1 MVSGASVVR
10 AYEHEA
16 RFISTMD
23 SRVDDANRS
32 LYYLWFTNQWL
43 RVSMNTVGS
52 VVTASVVAAVL
63 WQAGS
68 LSDGSAGLTLSY
80 ATQFTQAVMWM
91 FRIQTQLEVSM
102 NDVERVNE
110 FSNLEKEAE
119 GGKPPAPSWPANGE
133 IEFRGLQMKY
143 PSASSPVFSNL
154 SFTVPP
160 RKRVGVVGRTGA
172 GKSSLAVAL
181 FRVVEP
187 SAGTIMIDGEDYR
200 HIDLREL
207 RRRVS
212 IIQQEPTVF
221 RGTVRYNLSPVDEVP
236 DHLLWDSLRRAS
248 ESLHA
253 KVASLGGLDAQITE
267 GGANLSAGERQL
279 LCMARALLRK
289 PSIWLM
295 DEATASIDHETDVQI
310 QAMVRRDFKNNTT
323 VLTVAHR
330 LHTIAFY
337 DLVLVLDKGQ
347 VVEYD
352 SPLKLLLTEGS
363 AFRQLAEESGDYE
376 HLLEIARG
384 EGAGEAEEAK
394 GEHVVTG

>member
-1 MVSGASVVR
+1 MLAS
-10 AYEHEA
+10 
-16 RFISTMD
+16 
-23 SRVDDANRS
+23 ANH
-32 LYYLWFTNQWL
+32 FTNH
-43 RVSMNTVGS
+43 
-52 VVTASVVAAVL
+52 
-63 WQAGS
+63 
-68 LSDGSAGLTLSY
+68 
-80 ATQFTQAVMWM
+80 FTTPTPRWPQ
-91 FRIQTQLEVSM
+91 VSM

-119 GGKPPAPSWPANGE
+119 GGKPPAPSWPENGE

-143 PSASSPVFSNL
+143 PSASAPVFSNL

-187 SAGTIMIDGEDYR
+187 SAGTILIDGEDYR

-295 DEATASIDHETDVQI
+295 DE
-310 QAMVRRDFKNNTT
+310 
-323 VLTVAHR
+323 
-330 LHTIAFY
+330 
-337 DLVLVLDKGQ
+337 
-347 VVEYD
+347 
-352 SPLKLLLTEGS
+352 
-363 AFRQLAEESGDYE
+363 
-376 HLLEIARG
+376 G
-384 EGAGEAEEAK
+384 ELS
-394 GEHVVTG
+394 